1 MADHV
6 VVPRGR
12 LDVSPTDKRSSGW
25 HGLVFMIA
33 TEAALFVYLLFSYY
47 FLASQSAGPWP
58 SSGAPRLAVALPS
71 TFVLLASSG
80 AAQWGV
86 MGIERGRSARLAMGR
101 GLALALGSAFA
112 GLQLWEWAHK
122 SFTPATDVYGS
133 LYFTIT
139 GVHLLHVAVGL
150 LILAF
155 LLVWTLMGRF
165 TTARHEHIT
174 LGVYYWHFVDVVWL
188 AVFTTF
194 YLTPR
199 LG

>member
-1 MADHV
+1 MV
-6 VVPRGR
+6 ESVVPRAR
-12 LDVSPTDKRSSGW
+12 LEVSPTDKRSSGW

-33 TEAALFVYLLFSYY
+33 TEAALFVYLLFSYF
-47 FLASQSAGPWP
+47 FLASQSVGPWP
-58 SSGAPRLAVALPS
+58 SSGAPSLAVALPS
-71 TFVLLASSG
+71 TLVLVTSSI
-80 AAQWGV
+80 AAQWAA
-86 MGIERGRSARLAMGR
+86 MGIQKGRRSRLAL
-101 GLALALGSAFA
+101 GLALAFTLGAGFV

-122 SFTPATDVYGS
+122 TFTPATDVYGS

-165 TTARHEHIT
+165 SRARHEHIT
-174 LGVYYWHFVDVVWL
+174 LGVYYWHFVDAVWL
-188 AVFTTF
+188 VVFTTF